1 MSQLKDLVVTGKA
14 RFIGQVYANNLVGK
28 ISEADIAYKDT
39 LNQNISAT
47 YIKDASVSGKTVTFI
62 KGNGSTFSFDTYD
75 TTYTQA
81 SSDTLG
87 LVKVGQNL
95 SIDNNGILSAYNL
108 QYDTMPTADESMA
121 GKVIQYTGETT
132 ANYTKG
138 YFYKCVQ
145 NPDASVPGEY
155 TGPDGNI
162 YEYIWS
168 ANVYDADYVVYSHYP
183 FCYWTQRVQST
194 DKPYLLTGVSENNN
208 LYLGSL
214 GTRQG
219 SYYALFTSF
228 YPQGFSNDTDVII
241 TRNGEAMHA
250 DWSWAVSTSVYE
262 STNTKGFDT
271 VEECFAYLTASAYIW
286 EQVDSQPE
294 YTLPN
299 ASTATLGGIKV
310 GQNLSIDENGVLSA
324 SDSYVLPAATAS
336 TLGGIKVGENLTIDN
351 TGVLSAEAATKIV
364 PATNISVSP
373 IADGSNSDVLT
384 FEFNCKKAV
393 DMIEF
398 FANVN
403 LLVSTTVSNENYSDC
418 VLTITYS
425 LDDVVKA
432 TLNQTYR
439 DGYNIVSLNYI
450 ITELTQ
456 GNHVFKVNFAPV
468 GGSIS

>member
-1 MSQLKDLVVTGKA
+1 M
-14 RFIGQVYANNLVGK
+14 
-28 ISEADIAYKDT
+28 
-39 LNQNISAT
+39 
-47 YIKDASVSGKTVTFI
+47 VS
-62 KGNGSTFSFDTYD
+62 S
-75 TTYTQA
+75 
-81 SSDTLG
+81 
-87 LVKVGQNL
+87 
-95 SIDNNGILSAYNL
+95 
-108 QYDTMPTADESMA
+108 
-121 GKVIQYTGETT
+121 
-132 ANYTKG
+132 
-138 YFYKCVQ
+138 
-145 NPDASVPGEY
+145 
-155 TGPDGNI
+155 
-162 YEYIWS
+162 S
-168 ANVYDADYVVYSHYP
+168 ANSNIANTLLVYPSGPSISDNDIV
-183 FCYWTQRVQST
+183 T
-194 DKPYLLTGVSENNN
+194 
-208 LYLGSL
+208 
-214 GTRQG
+214 
-219 SYYALFTSF
+219 YAT
-228 YPQGFSNDTDVII
+228 
-241 TRNGEAMHA
+241 NGEAP
-250 DWSWAVSTSVYE
+250 WANCSY
-262 STNTKGFDT
+262 GFDRNT
-271 VEECFAYLTASAYIW
+271 YPDIPYFTNYEEALEYLSSPAYIW

-373 IADGSNSDVLT
+373 IVDGSNSDVLT